1 MSSSERADVTAI
13 DAMYASAL
21 RSFQAGDLE
30 AVLDHWEETGAYIWP
45 AVPPSI
51 GKEAIRA
58 AYEGFFTTWTA
69 QETYQ
74 PTRSQYR
81 GASHMGPLLDHV
93 DPDGEVEWENHD
105 DEA

>member
-51 GKEAIRA
+51 GE
-58 AYEGFFTTWTA
+58 EGD
-69 QETYQ
+69 
-74 PTRSQYR
+74 SS
-81 GASHMGPLLDHV
+81 GL
-93 DPDGEVEWENHD
+93 
-105 DEA
+105 